1 MKLLSSGKVR
11 ELYEVDADH
20 VLLVASDRISAY
32 DVVLATPIPDKGR
45 ILTAMTA
52 WWLARLA
59 DLGKHHLVSLDGP
72 RIPAEFRG
80 RAMLC
85 HRLEMVPVEC
95 VARGYLAGSGWSD
108 YTETGSVCGVR
119 LPAGLRNGDRL
130 PDPIFTP
137 ATKASEGHDQNVS
150 YETVAESV
158 GADLAA
164 ELSRRTLEIYG
175 RGRAIAA
182 ERGIMLADTKLEFGF
197 DRNGRLRLGD
207 EILTPDSSR
216 LWPADSW
223 TPGRSQESYDKQYI
237 RDWLTEQGLAGSA
250 AELPEAVVDAT
261 RRRYVEAYERL
272 TGEAFR

>member
-1 MKLLSSGKVR
+1 MKLLTSGKVR

-32 DVVLATPIPDKGR
+32 DVVLATPIPGKGR

-52 WWLARLA
+52 WWLTRLA
-59 DLGKHHLVSLDGP
+59 DLGQHHLVSLDDP

-95 VARGYLAGSGWSD
+95 VARGYLAGSGWSE
-108 YTETGSVCGVR
+108 YTETGTVCGVR

-130 PDPIFTP
+130 PEPIYTP

-150 YETVAESV
+150 YETVAAAV

-164 ELSRRTLEIYG
+164 ELRRRTLEVYR
-175 RGRAIAA
+175 RGAAMAA
-182 ERGIMLADTKLEFGF
+182 ERGIVLADTKLEFGF
-197 DRNGRLRLGD
+197 DRSRRLRLGD

-216 LWPADSW
+216 FWPVESW
-223 TPGRSQESYDKQYI
+223 NPGRSQVSYDKQYI
-237 RDWLTEQGLAGSA
+237 RDWLTAHGLVGSP
-250 AELPEAVVDAT
+250 AELPAPVVDAT
-261 RRRYVEAYERL
+261 RRRYIQAYERL
-272 TGEAFR
+272 TGDVFG